1 MLNNSDII
9 NTNNTN
15 KYNMNNNNS
24 KRDDKTNNNNKFEFR
39 RTTNRIRAKE
49 NNNNNLIENNIMN
62 NSYTNRPTSFFNMPN
77 NLYASPPQNRYNNY
91 NSNNNIENKIE
102 IECVCNYNNYVKNG
116 MIQCLLCGKYQHT
129 DCIFKAKD
137 ILPYICFN
145 CQFKNNHFY
154 LKWKKTILSA
164 QEIIYKKEWE
174 DNKKRLVEGT
184 RTFEFYLNSRELNSL
199 YNNDSNNS
207 HYIVFLWLTNNGRP
221 FQLGFPDNIKIEI
234 NNRKFYFTESKGFK
248 RPLLLAIDNTPLYS
262 PKKRSLITSEK
273 FEIPNINDYFISPK
287 NPFNKE
293 KYIQKVT
300 ISFEDL
306 LENYHG
312 SEFEY
317 EAKRHYLFYVGL
329 FQEIKIP
336 SLKNYNDLKQY
347 HEAFK
352 NLYNE
357 KVVKL
362 KWNKV
367 SNFVSLGNVG
377 EDEMNMNL
385 ISNVSN
391 QKIIHPVR
399 GLFCQ
404 HSDVLDYGECCG
416 YITSNSQVYKCFKC
430 YKPLNIMYID
440 DMSEKMFNKY
450 KNDNYTRI
458 YYTNKFKFIR
468 GENIDDTKKKEEKKN
483 DNDRDNVNDK
493 DNINGKD
500 IKDNI
505 EEEDDSLSQQFF
517 DFYSDN
523 KFKENNNDYDNDEI
537 NNDNNTNQIIE
548 LNSSSESIDELMN
561 NNTNSNEIN
570 NDTNRN
576 NSDNNYM
583 ENDSENPDKDFSLG
597 SNSNAN
603 QYNENNQRKEPK
615 DNNSQLNYRNNNFN
629 NENVPSNH
637 NNTDGIEKG
646 EIIVLDDDE
655 DEDMEQNQR
664 EKEKENNNLRNR
676 SNSKNRYNNSNNN
689 NNNNNNINQN
699 KINRNKILRD
709 NTINNR
715 KNNNKE
721 KERQNIFD
729 IYRPPVNNNEINNKI
744 FFQKVNENNYLGK
757 KRKEIEMEEKDNKNM
772 PGEQSGEI
780 TSEKIIQKKKKSQ
793 KANTARKTNN
803 KRKYFLNSDLNEN
816 KNYLPNNI
824 INSNN
829 GNITH
834 NFRNN
839 NNEVAK
845 ENLSNT
851 FYSYSCYNNNISS
864 EDMSN
869 FCEDKKIGSTSE
881 LPSSSISYISNN
893 NSNSY
898 KKSTNKKRKNKNNEK
913 NNGKNAKNG
922 LSLDDEN
929 DEENWS
935 NSYLFGKG
943 REEDSP
949 QNNNK
954 NGYDKNNR
962 ENKKGKKNNKN
973 NNKMD
978 LLDCDTLKL
987 KNSDYIE
994 VRPYDDFKK
1003 LTNEKEKYLEENND
1017 DVYLNDIKVF
1027 ELKHRQNDFIN
1038 FDYFTIQ
1045 RKLREFCAA
1054 KEQNDE
1060 IFEANKKLYNPR
1072 I

>member
-1 MLNNSDII
+1 MLNNSDI
-9 NTNNTN
+9 NNTN
-15 KYNMNNNNS
+15 KYYMNNNNA
-24 KRDDKTNNNNKFEFR
+24 KRNDKTNNNNKFEFR

-62 NSYTNRPTSFFNMPN
+62 NSYTNRSTSLFNMPN
-77 NLYASPPQNRYNNY
+77 NQYVAQPQNRFINN
-91 NSNNNIENKIE
+91 NNANNNIENKIE
-102 IECVCNYNNYVKNG
+102 IECICNFNNYVKNG
-116 MIQCLLCGKYQHT
+116 MIQCLLCGKYQHI

-184 RTFEFYLNSRELNSL
+184 RTFEFYLNSRELNSI

-287 NPFNKE
+287 NPYNKD

-336 SLKNYNDLKQY
+336 ILKNYNDLRQY

-367 SNFVSLGNVG
+367 SNFVSLGNIG
-377 EDEMNMNL
+377 EDQMNMNL

-450 KNDNYTRI
+450 KNENYTRI
-458 YYTNKFKFIR
+458 YYTNKFKFLR
-468 GENIDDTKKKEEKKN
+468 GENIDDAKKTEVKKN
-483 DNDRDNVNDK
+483 DNNNENDI
-493 DNINGKD
+493 DNIND
-500 IKDNI
+500 TIKDNI
-505 EEEDDSLSQQFF
+505 DEEEEDDSLSQQFF
-517 DFYSDN
+517 DFYSEN
-523 KFKENNNDYDNDEI
+523 KFKENNDYDNDDI
-537 NNDNNTNQIIE
+537 NNDNNPNQIIE
-548 LNSSSESIDELMN
+548 LNSSSESIDEIMN

-576 NSDNNYM
+576 NSDNIYM

-603 QYNENNQRKEPK
+603 QYNENNQQK
-615 DNNSQLNYRNNNFN
+615 DNNPQLNSRNNNFN
-629 NENVPSNH
+629 NENMPSNF

-664 EKEKENNNLRNR
+664 EKEKENNNFRNR
-676 SNSKNRYNNSNNN
+676 SNSKERYNNSNNTN
-689 NNNNNNINQN
+689 NNNNNNMNQN

-744 FFQKVNENNYLGK
+744 FFEKVNESNYLGK
-757 KRKEIEMEEKDNKNM
+757 KRMETEMKEKDKNNM
-772 PGEQSGEI
+772 LGEQTGEK
-780 TSEKIIQKKKKSQ
+780 SIQKKKKSH
-793 KANTARKTNN
+793 KANTNKKTNN
-803 KRKYFLNSDLNEN
+803 KRKYLLNSDFNEN

-824 INSNN
+824 INTSN

-834 NFRNN
+834 NYRNN
-839 NNEVAK
+839 YNEVTK

-881 LPSSSISYISNN
+881 FPSSSISYISNN
-893 NSNSY
+893 NSNSN

-922 LSLDDEN
+922 LSLEEEK

-935 NSYLFGKG
+935 NSYLIGKG

-987 KNSDYIE
+987 KSSDYIE

-1017 DVYLNDIKVF
+1017 DVYLNDIKIF